1 VIDLPAVRDL
11 ELARRRWLQGVG
23 ALVAGVALPSR
34 ALHAAPASP
43 GPSSATL
50 RLSLNENP
58 FGPSPL
64 AIKAIQAG
72 LEDLSRYTGAEAEAL
87 VSEIARRERVS
98 VEQVIVGD
106 VLEALGQE
114 LASQGGP
121 SGEFVYS
128 EPGYLGLVDAAR
140 AQGGVGVPVAL
151 DARLENDLAALERAV
166 TARTRAVFLVNPHN
180 PSGTVN
186 DPAAL
191 RDFVRRV
198 ALRTTVIVDE
208 AYLEF
213 TPDMDA
219 RTAATELVAGARV
232 VVFRTFTKF
241 YGLAAL
247 PLSYAILPAELAA
260 ALRKKGLGAARSL
273 NRLAVVAA
281 AASLQDTVYAER
293 VRRAVADERG
303 RWVALLK
310 PLGLRHSDA
319 RGNFIFFDSGKP
331 QPELAAAFAARGIDI
346 GRAFPPLLGWARIS
360 IGLPEQNARA
370 RAVLREAIT
379 R

>member
-1 VIDLPAVRDL
+1 VSDLPAVRDL
-11 ELARRRWLQGVG
+11 ELARRRWLRGVG
-23 ALVAGVALPSR
+23 ALVAGVALPLR
-34 ALHAAPASP
+34 ALQAAPASP
-43 GPSSATL
+43 GPSRATL

-64 AIKAIQAG
+64 ALEAIRAG
-72 LEDLSRYTGAEAEAL
+72 LADLSRYTGAEAEAL
-87 VSEIARRERVS
+87 VSEIARRERVG
-98 VEQVIVGD
+98 VEQVLLGE

-114 LASQGGP
+114 LATQGGP
-121 SGEFVYS
+121 SGEIVYS

-151 DARLENDLAALERAV
+151 DAQLENDLAALERAV
-166 TARTRAVFLVNPHN
+166 TPRTRAVFLVNPHN

-186 DPAAL
+186 DAAAL

-198 ALRTTVIVDE
+198 ALRTTVVVDE

-213 TPDMDA
+213 VPDMGA
-219 RTAATELVAGARV
+219 RTAATELVAGGRV

-247 PLSYAILPAELAA
+247 PLGYAILPAELAA
-260 ALRKKGLGAARSL
+260 ALRKKGLGSPRSL
-273 NRLAVVAA
+273 NRLALVAA
-281 AASLQDTVYAER
+281 TASLRDEAYAER

-310 PLGLRHSDA
+310 ELGLRHSDA
-319 RGNFIFFDSGKP
+319 RANFIFFEGGKP

-346 GRAFPPLLGWARIS
+346 GRPFPPLLGWTRIS
-360 IGLPEQNARA
+360 IGLPEQNAHA
-370 RAVLREAIT
+370 RAVLRRALG